1 MSAVVLE
8 IDSLCDEKTAV
19 LRVQRCFACDE
30 GLIEEDALR
39 SVLRLLGEASGQD
52 ESKQQPFTA
61 APSATNDD

>member
-8 IDSLCDEKTAV
+8 IDSLCDEQIAV

-39 SVLRLLGEASGQD
+39 SVLALLD
-52 ESKQQPFTA
+52 
-61 APSATNDD
+61 